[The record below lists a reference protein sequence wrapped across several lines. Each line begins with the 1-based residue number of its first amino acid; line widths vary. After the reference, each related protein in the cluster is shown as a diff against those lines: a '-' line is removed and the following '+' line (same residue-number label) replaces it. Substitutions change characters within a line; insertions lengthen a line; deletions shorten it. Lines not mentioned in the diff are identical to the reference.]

1 MNLAIITKTLRDR
14 WRSTTA
20 WSVGLLAIITLQLYI
35 YPTVATSSGAMQE
48 YIDAFPEALKTIFRL
63 EDYFSGAGFLGTEL
77 FSLMIP
83 LILISVAAARGSTAI
98 AGEIEAGTA
107 DILFALPISRTKILV
122 SKMFA
127 LVLELLFLVTLA
139 VTSIAIGAT
148 MVDMEISTISLIT
161 ATSASGLM
169 ALVFGSIALVA
180 GSLTGK
186 RGVATG
192 LAITFAIA
200 ALLFYSLAPIV
211 NTFDYL
217 TPFNPMDWAI
227 NGNPLSNGVSALSLV
242 KLVLLFNAF
251 SAAALLLF
259 RKRDIKS

>member
-20 WSVGLLAIITLQLYI
+20 WSAGLLAIITLQLYI

-107 DILFALPISRTKILV
+107 DILFALPISRTRILV

-127 LVLELLFLVTLA
+127 LILELLFLVTLA

-148 MVDMEISTISLIT
+148 MVDMQISTISLIT

-169 ALVFGSIALVA
+169 ALVFGSIALFA

-186 RGVATG
+186 KGVATG
-192 LAITFAIA
+192 LAIAFAIA

-211 NTFDYL
+211 DTFDYL
-217 TPFNPMDWAI
+217 SPFNPMNWAI
-227 NGNPLSNGVSALSLV
+227 NGNPLSNGITFISFV
-242 KLVLLFNAF
+242 KLLFVFATF
-251 SAAALLLF
+251 SAFAILSF
-259 RKRDIKS
+259 KKHDIKA